1 MAQDII
7 TALQGDSADP
17 NKVHV
22 FIDGKHAVAV
32 SLEVAAEERLTVGQ
46 ACPPQ
51 RLERLHS
58 AQELNDIYQ
67 RALAFLSYRPRSARE
82 VEQRMRRKGFEQG
95 HIEAVMEKLRA
106 GNYIDDREFARFWV
120 GNRMTFSPRGPRL
133 LRSELR
139 QKGVPADIV
148 DEIMAEQA
156 ESQKEIV
163 QQAEETDA
171 EYDVTTDEPVAG
183 TDLANALALSRKRMR
198 VYGNLDPQTAKRRL
212 SSFLARRGYG
222 FDIIGQVWQRISAP
236 EEEVELFDE

>member
-1 MAQDII
+1 MPQDVI
-7 TALQGDSADP
+7 TALQADHMDP

-22 FIDGKHAVAV
+22 FIDGKHAASV
-32 SLEVAAEERLTVGQ
+32 SLDVAAEERLTVGQ
-46 ACPPQ
+46 ECPPV

-82 VEQRMRRKGFEQG
+82 VEQRMRRKGFDLQQ
-95 HIEAVMEKLRA
+95 IASVMDKLRA
-106 GNYIDDREFARFWV
+106 RNYIDDREFARFWV

-148 DEIMAEQA
+148 DEVLNEQA
-156 ESQKEIV
+156 EDQKEIV
-163 QQAEETDA
+163 QQAEEVNAD
-171 EYDVTTDEPVAG
+171 YDVTVDEPVPG

-198 VYGNLDPQTAKRRL
+198 VYGNLDPQAAKRRL
-212 SSFLARRGYG
+212 SGFLARRGYG
-222 FDIIGQVWQRISAP
+222 FDIIDQVWRRITAP
-236 EEEVELFDE
+236 DEEPELFDE